1 MSTDYWWQQA
11 LPVPDMAFAEAAG
24 QRQLQLTKP
33 PGSLGQLE
41 QLAAQLAACQ
51 QRPDPQLQ
59 RVRICV
65 FAGDHGVVAEG
76 VSAFPQSVT
85 ASMLANFAAG
95 GAAIS
100 VLADE
105 WGAELRL
112 VNLGLVGGPC
122 GLPGVE
128 DLQLMPGTDNF
139 AEQPAMPLTV
149 CLAALQAGREQ
160 AQAAAAAGCQL
171 LIGGEMGIGNT
182 SSACA
187 LASALLQRPVA
198 ELVGPGTG
206 LQGAALAHKAAVIER
221 ALALHGPALQGPLD
235 ALQRLGGLEIAAL
248 AGAFLGAAE
257 QRLAVLVDGYITTA
271 AALCAVRLNPQCR
284 PWLLF
289 SHRSAEPGHA
299 ALLQALQAQP
309 LLDLGMRLGEGS
321 GAAVALP
328 ILRSACALHNRMATF
343 AEAGVAGPDA

>member
-51 QRPDPQLQ
+51 QRRDPQLQ

-187 LASALLQRPVA
+187 LASALLQLPVA

-257 QRLAVLVDGYITTA
+257 QRMAVLVDGYITTA

-289 SHRSAEPGHA
+289 SHRSAEPGHV